1 MSQIEALEIIGSDSD
16 DTLTIDLSQGNPIP
30 SQGLI
35 FHGEGQENLVPGD
48 ILKIVNGTVETAT
61 FRFDNPNDGGID
73 LDGSK
78 IEYRGLEPISSTI
91 SATNVTLDYGTT
103 TETITV
109 TNAGGGQTSVASTEG
124 ELTTFNNPAGTL
136 TINAGGTGGDTV
148 NVQSLDPSY
157 MGAIVLNGQGGADT
171 FQIDTVPAGASMT
184 VNGGA
189 ANDTISVGGTNG
201 WDSILGALTV
211 HGDTNDPTPTS
222 SNSIS
227 ALGDAVST
235 DRPDGDH
242 LHVLDEVSAT
252 TRTYTTNGSTLSR
265 TGAGSINY
273 DTLERVTIDTSAT
286 TGSDI
291 DVTSTPSSCVM
302 TLNAGMANDDIDVT
316 AIGSNSVARINGG
329 AGEDAFDVV
338 TTSSDGLLFL
348 RGESGEDTFK
358 FLGTGSGLF
367 NAIQVEGGS
376 EDDVASVDQLNS
388 TIFRFL
394 GGSGA
399 DEIELGQ
406 TTSSDLAELHG
417 GDGNDTFIL
426 GNGGANGLLGSFGV
440 NGEGN
445 DSGGI
450 GDSLVL
456 NDTFTTQTLNYTNAN
471 DGNIVVDGPT
481 ITYTGLEPITAGDSA
496 DTILNLPTALANN
509 ATLQDSADAGQ
520 IELISN
526 SGTFEDTILPNPT
539 NSLAVNL
546 GNQSDVFT
554 MNPLDAAYTV
564 PLTIGGGAASGI
576 TLNYGAAAESL
587 ALTDSGGG
595 ITNIDSTVAA
605 TVIVDNAADTLTLN
619 AGETGDDTLSID
631 SLPAPFPS

>member
-35 FHGEGQENLVPGD
+35 FRGEGQENLVPGD

-61 FRFDNPNDGGID
+61 YRFDNPNDGGID
-73 LDGSK
+73 LDGHQ
-78 IEYRGLEPISSTI
+78 IEYRGLEPISSSIT
-91 SATNVTLDYGTT
+91 ATNVTLDYSTT
-103 TETITV
+103 AETITV
-109 TNAGGGQTSVASTEG
+109 TDAGGGQTSVASTEG

-211 HGDTNDPTPTS
+211 HGDTNDPTPS
-222 SNSIS
+222 SNNSIS
-227 ALGDAVST
+227 ALGDTVSN

-252 TRTYTTNGSTLSR
+252 TRTYTSNGSTLSR

-291 DVTSTPSSCVM
+291 DVTTTPASAVM
-302 TLNAGMANDDIDVT
+302 TINAGKANDDIDVT
-316 AIGSNSVARINGG
+316 AIGANSVARIHGG

-338 TTSSDGLLFL
+338 TTSSNGLLFL

-406 TTSSDLAELHG
+406 TTPADLAELHG

-456 NDTFTTQTLNYTNAN
+456 NDTFTTQTLNYT
-471 DGNIVVDGPT
+471 
-481 ITYTGLEPITAGDSA
+481 
-496 DTILNLPTALANN
+496 
-509 ATLQDSADAGQ
+509 
-520 IELISN
+520 
-526 SGTFEDTILPNPT
+526 
-539 NSLAVNL
+539 
-546 GNQSDVFT
+546 
-554 MNPLDAAYTV
+554 
-564 PLTIGGGAASGI
+564 
-576 TLNYGAAAESL
+576 
-587 ALTDSGGG
+587 
-595 ITNIDSTVAA
+595 
-605 TVIVDNAADTLTLN
+605 
-619 AGETGDDTLSID
+619 
-631 SLPAPFPS
+631 